1 MKQICVIYFEATGQR
16 VGNSERAFACA
27 FALRVNHA
35 VISESS
41 RRSTAFLVLEALVG
55 RGLRRMGFLG
65 LPRGSAM
72 PFRQRHGSA
81 LASLIMSAFTAARR
95 LRIKFL

>member
-55 RGLRRMGFLG
+55 ADFVGW
-65 LPRGSAM
+65 
-72 PFRQRHGSA
+72 
-81 LASLIMSAFTAARR
+81 ASLAFPEARR
-95 LRIKFL
+95 CPSDNVMDRRSQA